1 MSATKDSGWGARVE
15 NTARISTRI
24 SYYQEEEEVA
34 PSRVTVPSSAGTENA
49 DTPTVPGSPLSTNTS
64 ISTSGGN
71 EETALKPEVKEVP
84 KSEPE
89 EAIDEAQPSV
99 ASVIESSDSSS
110 KDQEVA
116 ATPTQAAVPPSRVPT
131 PKVEAAPAPE
141 PVPEPVP
148 EPSASTSTSSTPA
161 PAAAAPKKSW
171 ASLLR
176 PAESSSATAT
186 PTKNA
191 LPTSSIVGF
200 SIPAGVTTSAPPQ
213 PVSPSKK
220 TELINLLTSNP
231 SSGPFTS
238 KIRPRG
244 LVNSGNMCF
253 ANSVLQILLYC
264 QPFHRLFL
272 EIGKLLPPT
281 TTQKDNAASGS
292 SSASSSATP
301 LVEATATFLKE
312 FVTQKKPL
320 INGKS
325 GVKSGVASGSGYGR
339 SKGKERELMEMD
351 DDWDL
356 DSFLPTYIY
365 DAMKE
370 KKRFDTMRG
379 GQQEDA
385 EEFLGFYLDT
395 LEEELLSML
404 NSTQPSKPHVEETEA
419 VPTKEDGWM
428 EVGKKNRT
436 VVTRTIK
443 ATESPITRIFG
454 GKFRSTLRA
463 PRQKDSV
470 VVEDWRSLRLDI
482 QRDQIRTI
490 QDALSKCILNRF
502 PPILVLHIKRFCYD
516 MNVKGVVKVG
526 KQVQFGPELEIG
538 ADLMATAAKKTGPT
552 RYKLFGA
559 VYHHGPSASGGH
571 YTLDVLH
578 PNRYPSLNPNAK
590 PKEGWVRIDDDLV
603 SDVRPDDVFGAAQEK
618 DDSRCA
624 YLLFYSK
631 VVCMKHPPILI
642 SPFIDKWRQPPS
654 NGTPD
659 ARLGHTT
666 LNRQA
671 VMLGTGFDILNL
683 DDDHAHRLVQLIYAS
698 LHLILITTGIHLFL
712 SIYGFSVFKEARAGK
727 RKQARVPYLS
737 VGFAVSALFCAYNI
751 LTSVY
756 LAELLINTGT
766 EETAFE
772 EFIVEHMGGWLSV
785 WATVCQMGI
794 SFIGTGFLIYR
805 CYLVWEK
812 KIWVVLFP
820 SFACVTS
827 FALAVVLLV
836 GLRRSSMVKT
846 VPFQYGCA
854 WVSLSAGANIYSSSL
869 IAFRLLQARF
879 RDKESK
885 GDLQQFTDLS
895 AILVES
901 ALPFSLFGVAS
912 AVVYSPSLAVKP
924 PSVPVM
930 ATWTCLS
937 ALAVQFIAFR
947 VVIGMSY
954 THGLGAADP
963 KESEKGIPEPMT
975 FAREPPNST
984 ATHETRQTISHV
996 SA

>member
-1 MSATKDSGWGARVE
+1 MSTTKDSGWGARVK
-15 NTARISTRI
+15 NTAHISTRI
-24 SYYQEEEEVA
+24 SHYQEEEEVA
-34 PSRVTVPSSAGTENA
+34 PSRVT
-49 DTPTVPGSPLSTNTS
+49 
-64 ISTSGGN
+64 
-71 EETALKPEVKEVP
+71 ETALKPEVKEVP
-84 KSEPE
+84 KSESE
-89 EAIDEAQPSV
+89 EAIDEAQPSI
-99 ASVIESSDSSS
+99 ASAVESSDSSS
-110 KDQEVA
+110 KDQEVS
-116 ATPTQAAVPPSRVPT
+116 ATPTQVAVPPSRVPT
-131 PKVEAAPAPE
+131 PKIEAAPA
-141 PVPEPVP
+141 PEPVP

-161 PAAAAPKKSW
+161 PAPPKKSW

-186 PTKNA
+186 PAKNA

-200 SIPAGVTTSAPPQ
+200 SIPAGVTSSTPPQ

-264 QPFHRLFL
+264 QPFHRLFV
-272 EIGKLLPPT
+272 EIGKLLPAT
-281 TTQKDNAASGS
+281 ATQKDNAASGS

-312 FVTQKKPL
+312 FVTTKKPL
-320 INGKS
+320 SNGKS
-325 GVKSGVASGSGYGR
+325 SGVASGSGYGR

-490 QDALSKCILNRF
+490 QDALSYISHPQPVQVSISTQPGVAVEATQQVHIESL

-578 PNRYPSLNPNAK
+578 PNRYPSFNSNAK

-618 DDSRCA
+618 DDSR
-624 YLLFYSK
+624 F
-631 VVCMKHPPILI
+631 
-642 SPFIDKWRQPPS
+642 SPFIDKPWRQPPF
-654 NGTPD
+654 NTTPD
-659 ARLGHTT
+659 ARPGHPA
-666 LNRQA
+666 LSRQA
-671 VMLGTGFDILNL
+671 VMLGIGFDILNL

-737 VGFAVSALFCAYNI
+737 VGIAVSALFCAYNI

-756 LAELLINTGT
+756 LADLLINTGT

-772 EFIVEHMGGWLSV
+772 EFVVEHMGDWLSV

-794 SFIGTGFLIYR
+794 CFIGTAFLSKADSLILDISLLPCLAEEDLGR
-805 CYLVWEK
+805 LVP
-812 KIWVVLFP
+812 ILCLRNILCVL
-820 SFACVTS
+820 V
-827 FALAVVLLV
+827 ALAVVLLV

-879 RDKESK
+879 RNKELS
-885 GDLQQFTDLS
+885 GDPQQFTDLS

-901 ALPFSLFGVAS
+901 ALPFSLFGIAS

-937 ALAVQFIAFR
+937 ALAVQLIAFR

-963 KESEKGIPEPMT
+963 KESSEKGVPEPMT